1 MHILQQLNI
10 LSYGSVVDMEAIQKI
25 TAISPWYLSE
35 DAKKFLIYHPND
47 FNPLTYL
54 GLAESS
60 ESKDSDDEF
69 EKEYVYIPT
78 ADSISQATT
87 QLFNSPKVFIDFD
100 IYIKQMIKCGFP
112 KCKNPQGQT
121 GTSNGVC
128 GLEELLKTPITLN
141 PGFDFEEEIKKR
153 KIHTARSEVRN
164 VWKKTVDGLKSI
176 KSSVSEY
183 TSNIKL
189 SNIGVQDALDT
200 FYAAAGDIYP
210 LLNELPVECLLNAM
224 NDGKSVICSVS
235 REAQKTS
242 SIDDFKS
249 AAMHKWEM
257 TKILT
262 SKATETAKAQISK
275 PLADL
280 KSIGKQSLD
289 ALGDIYANSNV
300 YSLCQRRFKDHV
312 QDTVG
317 GKLGSISEGLKSF
330 YQENLLGT
338 INKVL
343 DNCFMKGQANLVIN
357 NLNGLTE
364 AEKQNFNDIV
374 QTGNLTSLNNFIQ
387 NNDNLA
393 KKFGNGDLGFNFSE
407 FQRAAQLNPNSLI
420 ATKVELVKK
429 LNPLNIVEG
438 FKSKLTDPQFLIDSA
453 MSAAKT
459 TNIFQ
464 QDSNMFQMG
473 ENIISQFG
481 TGAGGVLDAIKGE
494 IPALS
499 KAIGGKESKQEISAN
514 TIQEMQA
521 YIAEKDKLYA
531 KLNDGKGLLNKD
543 K

>member
-1 MHILQQLNI
+1 MHILQQLDI
-10 LSYGSVVDMEAIQKI
+10 LSYGSVVDMDAIQKI

-78 ADSISQATT
+78 ADSISQAMSS
-87 QLFNSPKVFIDFD
+87 LGNPKVFIDFD
-100 IYIKQMIKCGFP
+100 IYIKQMIKCGYP

-121 GTSNGVC
+121 GTCNGVC
-128 GLEELLKTPITLN
+128 GLEELFKTPITLN

-153 KIHTARSEVRN
+153 KIHTARTEVRN

-183 TSNIKL
+183 ASNIKL
-189 SNIGVQDALDT
+189 SNIGIQDALDT
-200 FYAAAGDIYP
+200 FYDTANNMYP
-210 LLNELPVECLLNAM
+210 LLNELPVECLINAM

-249 AAMHKWEM
+249 TVAHKWEM

-262 SKATETAKAQISK
+262 KKATETAKAQISK

-289 ALGDIYANSNV
+289 ALGDLYANSNV

-317 GKLGSISEGLKSF
+317 GKLGSISQGLQSF
-330 YQENLLGT
+330 YQENIIGT

-343 DNCFMKGQANLVIN
+343 DNCFMQGQANLVIN

-364 AEKQNFNDIV
+364 GEKQDFNDIV
-374 QTGNLTSLNNFIQ
+374 QTGNLTSLNDFVQ
-387 NNDNLA
+387 NNEGLTNQ
-393 KKFGNGDLGFNFSE
+393 FGNGDLGFNFTN
-407 FQRAAQLNPNSLI
+407 FQQAAGLQPNALI
-420 ATKVELVKK
+420 ATKVEFLKH
-429 LNPLNIVEG
+429 LNPLNMVVPFSADI
-438 FKSKLTDPQFLIDSA
+438 TDPQFLIEA
-453 MSAAKT
+453 ATNAAKS
-459 TNIFQ
+459 TNIFN
-464 QDSNMFQMG
+464 QDINMFEMG
-473 ENIISQFG
+473 ENIIAQFG
-481 TGAGGVLDAIKGE
+481 TGAESAMNAAKGE
-494 IPALS
+494 VTNLINS
-499 KAIGGKESKQEISAN
+499 IGGKSSKQEIS
-514 TIQEMQA
+514 TDIIQQMQA
-521 YIAEKDKLYA
+521 YIADRDKLYA
-531 KLNDGKGLLNKD
+531 QLNGGHGLLNKD